1 MIETKECKNENLPV
15 LHLFSYLVGVK
26 KNTPWLISFLL
37 LTLLLWPILAFSQEV
52 APSTDSL
59 RQVWQDTNLPDTSR
73 FQARLTMISQLSD
86 KQADTA
92 VVWSRRLIEQV
103 EVLGATEWIKKAE
116 QTLSKNLILLG
127 FNTFVAGKYTDRAK
141 NKLATAYILE
151 GFEIDKKYQDYVNM
165 SRAMIALGFIH
176 KYQEEMELAL
186 EKFETAVKY
195 GELAKNPLALCNA
208 VRQVGAIQMMTGDNQ
223 GALANY
229 EKAVVLARETD
240 VRKEVANSLNQLAL
254 LTNRMGQFE
263 ESLAYQQEALGIYL
277 EGDTAQETVAREVS
291 ISMINFGVVLDN
303 LGQAEASL
311 AIYQRALNLL
321 APFDEKRYIA
331 KIQQN
336 MGLIYANQGKVQQAI
351 ESTEKALANKQAID
365 DQRGIVSSLAKLGDF
380 KTREANFPEA
390 MAYYNQALAL
400 AKEIGVHTQIISV
413 QHNMAELYVSQ
424 GEYEQAANFFLQNI
438 ESSEQLEMPRSV
450 ATNLLALGKVKTLMG
465 QDSMALIHLQRG
477 LEISRSIKHKV
488 GEGEALE
495 ALGDFHYQ
503 QRELV
508 RAEQLYREALK
519 CYTEIGNQLGTT
531 TVRNQLH
538 QLLNEAQRPVE
549 VLEYGPQVLAMSQNL
564 HNVEEIERAAFNL
577 YEAYRAAGKNTL
589 ALEMYELH
597 QQMRDSLDTESNQRA
612 ILRQRYAYAYQEQ
625 ALKDS
630 FEFAQQQAEKDLG
643 FQQEISQRNYLIGG
657 VLGLLIIGFLAF
669 LLFRN
674 QQRIRLRERE
684 MALQQERYEQA
695 RLQELDEL
703 KTRFFTNISHEF
715 RTPLTVILGMAEQL
729 VAPFDQERSLIRR
742 NGRRLLRLVNQL
754 LDLARMESQD
764 ITLNFVQGDIVS
776 YLRYLT
782 ESFQSIAE
790 EREISLRVE
799 TKALEI
805 IMDYD
810 AEKVQDIVYNLL
822 SNALKFTPPQ
832 GEVVLKML
840 EEKGEAAGG
849 VMRCSVQ
856 DTGVGI
862 PADELP
868 HIFDRFYQ
876 GGQIARDSST
886 GIGLALVKG
895 LVARMGGE
903 ITVESEV
910 GKGTT
915 FSFTLPIQRV
925 ADTPAAYATAVAE
938 VPFVETTGLPTMAEG
953 HQADDPDRQQVLIIE
968 DNPDVITYLSAVLGP
983 SYNLLTAMDG
993 TTGAKMAYEH
1003 IPDLVVCD
1011 VMMPGMDGYEVTE
1024 ALKTDARTSHIPIIL
1039 LTAKANQDDKV
1050 AGLVHGADAY
1060 LTKPFDRTELLVR
1073 IEKLLELRQKLQAR
1087 YREMVSSGEVA
1098 APSAELAPKAPT
1110 LDEIFLQNIRTT
1122 ITENI
1127 TKTDLSVHDLCEAVN
1142 LARTQVYRKL
1152 KALTGENP
1160 TLFIRSVRLAHARQ
1174 LLETTELTV
1183 SEIAYDVGFSDPG
1196 YFSRV
1201 FAEAFGVR
1209 PTGFREGKK

>member
-1 MIETKECKNENLPV
+1 M
-15 LHLFSYLVGVK
+15 
-26 KNTPWLISFLL
+26 LL
-37 LTLLLWPILAFSQEV
+37 LPLWPTLAFSQE
-52 APSTDSL
+52 ATPSPDTDSL
-59 RQVWQDTNLPDTSR
+59 LQVWHDEGIPDSSR

-103 EVLGATEWIKKAE
+103 EVLGATEWTKKAE
-116 QTLSKNLILLG
+116 QALSKNLILLG

-141 NKLATAYILE
+141 NKLAAAYILE
-151 GFEIDKKYQDYVNM
+151 GFEIDKKYQAYTEM
-165 SRAMIALGFIH
+165 SRAMLVLGYIH

-208 VRQVGAIQMMTGDNQ
+208 IRQVGAIQMMTGDNQ

-229 EKAVVLARETD
+229 EKAVVLARETG
-240 VRKEVANSLNQLAL
+240 VRKEVANSLTQLGL

-351 ESTEKALANKQAID
+351 ESTEKALANKRAID
-365 DQRGIVSSLAKLGDF
+365 DQRGIVSSFAKLGNF

-400 AKEIGVHTQIISV
+400 AKEIGVQTQIISI

-424 GEYEQAANFFLQNI
+424 GENEQAANFFLQNI
-438 ESSEQLEMPRSV
+438 ETSEQLEMPRSV

-519 CYTEIGNQLGTT
+519 CYSEIGNQLGTT

-538 QLLNEAQRPVE
+538 QLLNETQRPAE
-549 VLEYGPQVLAMSQNL
+549 VLEYGAQVLAMSQNL
-564 HNVEEIERAAFNL
+564 RNVEEIEKAAFNL

-597 QQMRDSLDTESNQRA
+597 QQMRDSLDTEENQRA

-630 FEFAQQQAEKDLG
+630 LEFVQQRAEQDLEH
-643 FQQEISQRNYLIGG
+643 QQEISQRNYLIGG
-657 VLGLLIIGFLAF
+657 VLGLLLVSLLGFLF
-669 LLFRN
+669 FRN

-684 MALQQERYEQA
+684 MALQQERYQQA

-729 VAPFDQERSLIRR
+729 AAPFDQEQSLIRR
-742 NGRRLLRLVNQL
+742 NGRRLLRLINQL
-754 LDLARMESQD
+754 LDLARMESQK
-764 ITLNFVQGDIVS
+764 ITLNFVQGDMVS
-776 YLRYLT
+776 YLRYQA
-782 ESFQSIAE
+782 ESFQSMAE
-790 EREISLRVE
+790 EREISLQVE
-799 TKALEI
+799 TEVPEI
-805 IMDYD
+805 VMDYD
-810 AEKVQDIVYNLL
+810 AEKVQD
-822 SNALKFTPPQ
+822 S
-832 GEVVLKML
+832 GE
-840 EEKGEAAGG
+840 
-849 VMRCSVQ
+849 
-856 DTGVGI
+856 GI
-862 PADELP
+862 PANELP

-895 LVARMGGE
+895 LVGRMGGE
-903 ITVESEV
+903 ISVESEV
-910 GKGTT
+910 GRGTT
-915 FSFTLPIQRV
+915 FSFTLPIRRE
-925 ADTPAAYATAVAE
+925 ADTPLAYASTVSE
-938 VPFVETTGLPTMAEG
+938 VPFVETNAPQTAVGG
-953 HQADDPDRQQVLIIE
+953 DQADDPDRQQVLIIE

-1039 LTAKANQDDKV
+1039 LTAKASQDDKV

-1087 YREMVSSGEVA
+1087 YREMVSTGEATVVT
-1098 APSAELAPKAPT
+1098 PKAPT

-1152 KALTGENP
+1152 KALTGESP
-1160 TLFIRSVRLAHARQ
+1160 TLFIRSIRLAHARQ